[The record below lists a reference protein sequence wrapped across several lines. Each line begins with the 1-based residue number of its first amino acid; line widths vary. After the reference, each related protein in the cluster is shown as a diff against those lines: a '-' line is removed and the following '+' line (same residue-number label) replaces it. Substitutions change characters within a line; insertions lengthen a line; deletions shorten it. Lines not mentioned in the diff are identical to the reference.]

1 MERWS
6 SRYMFLLAAI
16 GSAVGLGN
24 IWRFPYMA
32 GAYGGGTFI
41 VIYLISVALIGL
53 PLMILEFTA
62 GKHFASPLFP
72 AFSKIGRNISLISL
86 ILHALNL
93 LILSYYVV
101 VTGWTLAYLFSSVS
115 GTYAPLAEY
124 SRSSMFPFSTALTL
138 LAIFLIMRMDLKQG
152 IEKANSVL
160 MPVFFAILISLL
172 FYSFT
177 LPGLGQALKFYTNF
191 GSVNI
196 ETVMAAISQALFSL
210 SVGAGIMFTY
220 ASHAEKREK
229 TASAAAIVSFTDT
242 AVALVAGIAIFPL
255 VFTYGLSPSE
265 GATLAFDTLPLAF
278 LQMPFGNIA
287 MPMFFLLLFSVA
299 LTSTISMAEV
309 GVVDLSAR
317 TGRKKAAFYLTALIA
332 LLSIPSLLSY
342 SRTNLKFAGV
352 PVLDYL
358 DGTVVVLVFPVV
370 ALLLVLALGWAWKDF
385 EKESARALP
394 EIFLTPYIL
403 LIRFIIPAVLLVL
416 SLAGLSARI

>member
-32 GAYGGGTFI
+32 GAYGGGSFI
-41 VIYLISVALIGL
+41 VIYLLSVALIGL

-62 GKHFASPLFP
+62 GKYFAYPLSP
-72 AFSKIGRNISLISL
+72 AFSKIGRNVSPISLV
-86 ILHALNL
+86 LHALNL

-115 GTYAPLAEY
+115 GAYAPLAEY
-124 SRSSMFPFSTALTL
+124 SKSIMFPFSTALTL
-138 LAIFLIMRMDLKQG
+138 LAIFLIMRMDLRQG
-152 IEKANSVL
+152 IERANSVL
-160 MPVFFAILISLL
+160 MPVFFAILLALL
-172 FYSFT
+172 IYSFT
-177 LPGLGQALKFYTNF
+177 LPGLGQALKFYTDF
-191 GSVNI
+191 GSVNL
-196 ETVMAAISQALFSL
+196 ETAMAAIAQTLFSL

-220 ASHAEKREK
+220 ASHAEKKEK

-242 AVALVAGIAIFPL
+242 AVALIAGIAIFPI
-255 VFTYGLSPSE
+255 VFTYGLNPSE

-309 GVVDLSAR
+309 GVVDLSVR
-317 TGRKKAAFYLTALIA
+317 TGRKRAALYLTALVA

-342 SRTNLKFAGV
+342 SSVDLKFAGV

-358 DGTVVVLVFPVV
+358 DGTVVVLAFPVV
-370 ALLLVLALGWAWKDF
+370 ALLLVLALGWVWKDF
-385 EKESARALP
+385 EEESAKALP
-394 EIFLTPYIL
+394 KLLLKPYVL
-403 LIRFIIPAVLLVL
+403 LIRFFIPAALLAL
-416 SLAGLSARI
+416 SLAGFLARI